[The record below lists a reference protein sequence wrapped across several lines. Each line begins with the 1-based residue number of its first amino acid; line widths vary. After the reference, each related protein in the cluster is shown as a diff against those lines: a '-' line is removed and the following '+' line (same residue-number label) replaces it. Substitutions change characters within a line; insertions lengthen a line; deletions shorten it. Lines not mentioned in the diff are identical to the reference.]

1 MTTTKCL
8 TKITTNQNTVR
19 SMLSTNDIR
28 VGFRDI
34 HKYAGISVSKQV
46 RLHITDCM
54 KSGVSG
60 YVTFFGQ

>member
-1 MTTTKCL
+1 
-8 TKITTNQNTVR
+8 
-19 SMLSTNDIR
+19 MLSTNDIR